1 MKRRGLNMS
10 RNVDIVPKAILAVV
24 HKETVEVKHASTSY
38 KEAIGVC
45 KLLNGFGCSN
55 KVIKYYR
62 KV

>member
-1 MKRRGLNMS
+1 MS